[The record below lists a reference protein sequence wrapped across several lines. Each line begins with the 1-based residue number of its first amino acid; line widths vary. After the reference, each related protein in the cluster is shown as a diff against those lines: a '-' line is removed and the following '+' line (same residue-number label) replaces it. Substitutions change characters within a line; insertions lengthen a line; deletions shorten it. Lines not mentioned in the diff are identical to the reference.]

1 LVFVIGMQGSTKH
14 AQGKSEMNATTVAS
28 DLAKAVFRL
37 GLYGGRRAE
46 SVACEV
52 SSGAAYPGE
61 GMDGE

>member
-1 LVFVIGMQGSTKH
+1 
-14 AQGKSEMNATTVAS
+14 MNATTVAS